1 MRKALGVLAVLLVLM
16 IPIPSL
22 AADNTIQLELPH
34 YMEGEHVQYYQEG
47 FATKQTQVDE
57 GGKVSFLNLSD
68 GIYHIVL
75 PETEQYVFE
84 PITVTVPY
92 IDSKTNEKSY
102 DLIIHPKYRIKP
114 KESKAPETGDHA
126 KSWAYVGVGAISLI
140 IVAIMSCHNQFKC
153 DRMTGKYSRR
163 RRI

>member
-1 MRKALGVLAVLLVLM
+1 MRKALGILIVLLILM

-22 AADNTIQLELPH
+22 AADNTIQLELPQD
-34 YMEGEHVQYYQEG
+34 MEGQEIRYCQEG
-47 FATKQTQVDE
+47 AEIQQTNVIQ
-57 GGKVSFLNLSD
+57 GGKVSLLNLSD
-68 GIYHIVL
+68 GIYHITI
-75 PETEQYVFE
+75 PETEQYLFE
-84 PITVTVPY
+84 PITVTVPH
-92 IDSKTNEKSY
+92 IDSETNEKSY

-140 IVAIMSCHNQFKC
+140 IVAIMSCHNRFKC